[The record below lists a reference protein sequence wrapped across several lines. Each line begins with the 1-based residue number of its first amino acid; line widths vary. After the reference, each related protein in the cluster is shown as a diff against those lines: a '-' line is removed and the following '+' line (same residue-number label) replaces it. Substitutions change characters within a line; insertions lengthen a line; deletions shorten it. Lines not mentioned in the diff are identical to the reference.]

1 MSFMLDLLRREI
13 GDAATLALVEARG
26 GTTVSVPE
34 TAREG
39 QVLVEIVGLA
49 AAEKLSQ
56 HYAREIITIPL
67 AKDWRIDLYAARGMQ
82 NPEIAKKL
90 GMTTRRVRSAR
101 RRIEG
106 PSPQLDLFAT
116 SED

>member
-1 MSFMLDLLRREI
+1 MSWMLAQLRETI
-13 GDAATLALVEARG
+13 GDEATLALVEARG
-26 GTTVSVPE
+26 GLTVSVPE

-39 QVLVEIVGLA
+39 QVLAEIVGLA

-56 HYAREIITIPL
+56 LYAREVIQVPL
-67 AKDWRIDLYAARGMQ
+67 AKDWRIEIYAAQGMT
-82 NPEIAKKL
+82 NPEIAKRL

-106 PSPQLDLFAT
+106 PSPQLDLFVDA
-116 SED
+116 EA